1 MDGFVPCCLDVEP
14 GVSCLLYGRMTVNP
28 VGKKTLDAKRRK
40 QQQQQQER
48 RPPFL
53 FFSLFLCPLARDCR
67 FTYVNQPVKRLNVFT
82 PSLGCLSYHR
92 ATSTYSPRLTI
103 DSQTWLHTVRYGSG
117 STKPSRTQYLPVR
130 VSPPLFLAL
139 FSHRR
144 FFFPTVQD
152 SFLLRLNEH
161 FIVIILSALREWEGT
176 VSIRISMC
184 RRGVDQRQNLICA
197 YYYMNIFNFFS
208 NSLLFFFFFYPLNSF
223 CSSIILGFMNI
234 FTLRLWYLSFFSW
247 KKNQTAFFHPFI
259 HSIHPL
265 YCSELFGCGIQ
276 WHLLTWRGSRWSSI
290 SKTLGRA
297 MNR

>member
-1 MDGFVPCCLDVEP
+1 MFFVSLRRSVLKFSLSFSPPTGGLVAGLITHLENIKPRQFGTAMDGFVPCCLDVEP

-161 FIVIILSALREWEGT
+161 FIVIILSALRE
-176 VSIRISMC
+176 
-184 RRGVDQRQNLICA
+184 
-197 YYYMNIFNFFS
+197 
-208 NSLLFFFFFYPLNSF
+208 
-223 CSSIILGFMNI
+223 
-234 FTLRLWYLSFFSW
+234 
-247 KKNQTAFFHPFI
+247 
-259 HSIHPL
+259 
-265 YCSELFGCGIQ
+265 
-276 WHLLTWRGSRWSSI
+276 
-290 SKTLGRA
+290 
-297 MNR
+297 